1 MKAKII
7 VRGTSV
13 QDVGYRL
20 FLLEKA
26 GALSGFEAT
35 NTAEGLTVAV
45 EGRER
50 IVNDFI
56 RLVKAERPPS
66 ARVSAVKTERYAGTV
81 MRIEAFTG
89 QFGVQQLAKIATTGV
104 EVRDDIKEMK
114 GDIKEIKVD
123 TKEMKGDIKEIKVDT
138 KEIKGNT
145 EETKNGIKGVL
156 LKQDETIAEIRNL
169 RTDLKEW
176 MEQRFSRLETDVRT
190 IKEKVGLT

>member
-7 VRGTSV
+7 VRGASV

-50 IVNDFI
+50 MVNDFI
-56 RLVKAERPPS
+56 RLVKEERPPS
-66 ARVSAVKTERYAGTV
+66 ARVSAVKLERYAGTV
-81 MRIEAFTG
+81 MRIEAFRG
-89 QFGVQQLAKIATTGV
+89 HFGAQQLAKIATTGV

-114 GDIKEIKVD
+114 GDIKE
-123 TKEMKGDIKEIKVDT
+123 MKGDI

-145 EETKNGIKGVL
+145 EETKDGIKGIL
-156 LKQDETIAEIRNL
+156 LKQDETITEIRNL